1 MYEGDGNLEHWNQGE
16 RDAIAQEV
24 KDLVLKLTAQAKTL
38 NAREVLFE
46 SYLALIWLS
55 ADISVFTYKD
65 FLEYVA
71 DMNTRYLAKID
82 KQFADAKA
90 ELAEEGAD

>member
-1 MYEGDGNLEHWNQGE
+1 
-16 RDAIAQEV
+16 
-24 KDLVLKLTAQAKTL
+24 
-38 NAREVLFE
+38 VLFE
-46 SYLALIWLS
+46 AYLALIWLS

-82 KQFADAKA
+82 KQIADAKA
-90 ELAEEGAD
+90 ELAEEGGD